1 QPLEERGPFTEEE
14 LSRILYEIL
23 PPRNKAEFEETN
35 DTDFAHTIPEVARF
49 RVNYFRDRKGI
60 GAVMRQIP
68 FEILPPEKLGLPS
81 QVLDLCYLTKGLVLV
96 TGPTGSGKSTTLATL
111 IDVIN
116 QKRADHIITIED
128 PIEFVH
134 PNKRCLVN

>member
-1 QPLEERGPFTEEE
+1 IRAVPGEPAINRMLRLMVQLEASDLHLSTGVVPMVRLHGEMQPLEERGPFTEEE

-68 FEILPPEKLGLPS
+68 FEILPPEK
-81 QVLDLCYLTKGLVLV
+81 
-96 TGPTGSGKSTTLATL
+96 
-111 IDVIN
+111 
-116 QKRADHIITIED
+116 
-128 PIEFVH
+128 
-134 PNKRCLVN
+134 